1 MPDDTPIS
9 ADAVGLSTMMPPL
22 GRRGFMTAAA
32 AAAAGYTMAAGP
44 IQAQSIVTTDTAGLT
59 AGMVTIK
66 VKGDMTDMP
75 AYRAK
80 PANVANPPV
89 ILVAMEIFGLHEY
102 IKDVCR
108 RLAKAGA
115 LAVAPDYYF
124 RQGDLTKATG
134 GMPQI
139 LPIVNAKSD
148 AEMFADLDATVAWA
162 KADGGN
168 TDRLGIT
175 GFCRGGRTSWMYSSH
190 NPNVKAAVPFYGPV
204 VGAKNPVTPEQAS
217 DVVPKIRAAVLGL
230 YGGADAGIPNNTV
243 EQIRDAMKAAGKTV
257 EIVIYPDAPHGF
269 HADYRPSYRKDTAED
284 AQRRMIAWFRQH
296 GVLSATGA

>member
-1 MPDDTPIS
+1 MPDDRPMITP
-9 ADAVGLSTMMPPL
+9 DVTGLSQQLPV

-32 AAAAGYTMAAGP
+32 AAAAGYTLAAGP
-44 IQAQSIVTTDTAGLT
+44 LQAQSIVTTDTAGLT
-59 AGMVTIK
+59 AGMVTVK
-66 VKGDMTDMP
+66 VRDGDMP

-89 ILVAMEIFGLHEY
+89 VLVAMEIFGLHEY

-108 RLAKAGA
+108 RVAKAGA

-124 RQGDLTKATG
+124 RQMDLTKATG
-134 GMPQI
+134 GMQQI
-139 LPIVNAKSD
+139 LPVVNAKSD
-148 AEMFADLDATVAWA
+148 AEMFADLDATVRWA
-162 KADGGN
+162 KTDGGN

-175 GFCRGGRTSWMYSSH
+175 GFCRGGRTSWMYSAH

-204 VGAKNPVTPEQAS
+204 VGAQNPVTPQQAM

-230 YGGADAGIPNNTV
+230 YGGADAGIPNDTV
-243 EQIRDAMKAAGKTV
+243 EKIRDAMKAAGKTV
-257 EIVIYPDAPHGF
+257 EIIIYPDQPHGF

-296 GVLSATGA
+296 GVLNATGA

>member
-1 MPDDTPIS
+1 MPDDAPIS
-9 ADAVGLSTMMPPL
+9 ADAVGLSQTMPPL
-22 GRRGFMTAAA
+22 SRRGFITASA
-32 AAAAGYTMAAGP
+32 AAAAGYTLAAGP
-44 IQAQSIVTTDTAGLT
+44 IQAQTIVTTDAAGLT
-59 AGMVTIK
+59 AGMVTVK
-66 VKGDMTDMP
+66 VKDGDMP

-80 PANVANPPV
+80 PADVASPPV

-124 RQGDLTKATG
+124 RQGDLTKLTG

-162 KADGGN
+162 KRDGGN

-190 NPNVKAAVPFYGPV
+190 NPSVKAAVPFYGPV
-204 VGAKNPVTPEQAS
+204 VGTKSSAMPEQAS

-230 YGGADAGIPNNTV
+230 YGGADAGIPNDTV
-243 EQIRDAMKAAGKTV
+243 EKIRDAMKAAGKTV
-257 EIVIYPDAPHGF
+257 EIVIYPDMPHGF